1 MKSLLCSAKAAN
13 NNDIKCSVVVEI
25 IDQIKLYLR
34 KQCTI
39 INNKTNLTKMDE
51 NLSLEYVIDLIL

>member
-1 MKSLLCSAKAAN
+1 MKSLVCSAKAS
-13 NNDIKCSVVVEI
+13 NDNYIKCTVVVEI

-39 INNKTNLTKMDE
+39 INNKTNLTKTDE
-51 NLSLEYVIDLIL
+51 YLSLEYVIDLIL